1 MKDSSSRDAWRDFIE
16 EGVYADQAVPWRA
29 DPAYS
34 AILAHPGLR
43 DGIGGSV
50 APALQ
55 QAVGLV
61 RAMRGVDLFAI
72 TSVRQPAVGLS
83 LGFGSNVSEP
93 YDILKT
99 CGLDRVHAYD
109 WVGAH
114 VVEAAQAFD
123 TLRQTEPELA
133 DRLRLHHG
141 TVGDLSALEDA
152 SVHVIYTANV
162 FNREIPM
169 SNETFDRALDEIVRV
184 LAPDGWLVSRGSAGR
199 LEAGLQRRLL
209 VLFDN
214 PLVSVLQQPGAGSSG
229 ETRG

>member
-1 MKDSSSRDAWRDFIE
+1 MNDSSDRDAWRDFIE

-29 DPAYS
+29 NPAYRV
-34 AILAHPGLR
+34 ILEHPGLR
-43 DGIGGSV
+43 DSIGGST

-61 RAMRGVDLFAI
+61 RAVRGVDLLAI
-72 TSVRQPAVGLS
+72 TAAGQPAVGLS

-99 CGLDRVHAYD
+99 CRLARVHAYD

-123 TLRQTEPELA
+123 TLRRTEPELA
-133 DRLRLHHG
+133 NRLRLHHG
-141 TVGDLSALEDA
+141 TVGNLSALENA

-169 SNETFDRALDEIVRV
+169 SDETFDRARDEIVRV

-199 LEAGLQRRLL
+199 LEAGLKRRLP

-214 PLVSVLQQPGAGSSG
+214 PLVSVLQQPSPVS
-229 ETRG
+229 

>member
-1 MKDSSSRDAWRDFIE
+1 MNDSSGREAWHDFIE
-16 EGVYADQAVPWRA
+16 EDVYADEAVPWCA
-29 DPAYS
+29 DPAYWV
-34 AILAHPGLR
+34 ILAHPGLR

-61 RAMRGVDLFAI
+61 HAARGVDLFAL
-72 TSVRQPAVGLS
+72 TAGRKPAVGLC

-93 YDILKT
+93 YDIFTT

-109 WVGAH
+109 WIGMH
-114 VVEAAQAFD
+114 VVEAAQVFD
-123 TLRQTEPELA
+123 TLRRTEPGLA

-141 TVGDLSALEDA
+141 TVGNLSALEDA

-169 SNETFDRALDEIVRV
+169 SDETFDCALDEIVRV

-199 LEAGLQRRLL
+199 LEAGLQRRLR

-214 PLVSVLQQPGAGSSG
+214 PLVSVLQQPGAGSG
-229 ETRG
+229 GDARR

>member
-1 MKDSSSRDAWRDFIE
+1 MNDSSCCDAWRDFIE
-16 EGVYADQAVPWRA
+16 EGVYTDQAVPWRA
-29 DPAYS
+29 DPAYRV
-34 AILAHPGLR
+34 ILEHPGLR

-61 RAMRGVDLFAI
+61 RAVRGVDLFAI
-72 TSVRQPAVGLS
+72 TAARQPAVGLS

-99 CGLDRVHAYD
+99 CRLDCVHAYD

-123 TLRQTEPELA
+123 TLRRTEPELA
-133 DRLRLHHG
+133 DQLRLHHG
-141 TVGDLSALEDA
+141 TAGDLSVLEDA

-169 SNETFDRALDEIVRV
+169 SDETFDRARDEIVRV

-199 LEAGLQRRLL
+199 LEAGLKRRLL
-209 VLFDN
+209 MLFDN
-214 PLVSVLQQPGAGSSG
+214 PLVSVLQQPSPAS
-229 ETRG
+229 

>member
-1 MKDSSSRDAWRDFIE
+1 MNDSSCCDAWRDFIE

-29 DPAYS
+29 DPAYRV
-34 AILAHPGLR
+34 ILAHPGLR
-43 DGIGGSV
+43 DSIGGST

-61 RAMRGVDLFAI
+61 RAVREVDLFAI
-72 TSVRQPAVGLS
+72 TAAGQPAVGVC

-93 YDILKT
+93 YDLLKT
-99 CGLDRVHAYD
+99 CRLTRVHAYD

-123 TLRQTEPELA
+123 TQRRTEPELA
-133 DRLRLHHG
+133 NRLRLHHG

-162 FNREIPM
+162 FSREIPM
-169 SNETFDRALDEIVRV
+169 SDETFDRARDEIVRV

-199 LEAGLQRRLL
+199 LEAGLKRRLL

-214 PLVSVLQQPGAGSSG
+214 PLVSVLQQPSPAS
-229 ETRG
+229 

>member
-1 MKDSSSRDAWRDFIE
+1 MTVGDAWRDFIE
-16 EGVYADQAVPWRA
+16 EGVYADRAVPWRE
-29 DPAYS
+29 DPVYS
-34 AILAHPGLR
+34 IILAHPGLR

-61 RAMRGVDLFAI
+61 HAVCGVDLFAL
-72 TSVRQPAVGLS
+72 TAGRQPAVGLC

-93 YDILKT
+93 YDILTT
-99 CGLDRVHAYD
+99 CRLDRVHAYD
-109 WVGAH
+109 WIGMH

-123 TLRQTEPELA
+123 TLRKTEPRLA

-141 TVGDLSALEDA
+141 TVGNLSALEDA

-169 SNETFDRALDEIVRV
+169 SDETFDRTLDEIVRV

-214 PLVSVLQQPGAGSSG
+214 PLVSVLQQPGAGSGG
-229 ETRG
+229 ETRR

>member
-1 MKDSSSRDAWRDFIE
+1 MTVGEAWRDFIE
-16 EGVYADQAVPWRA
+16 EGVYADRAVPWRA
-29 DPAYS
+29 DPAYRI
-34 AILAHPGLR
+34 ILEHPGLR
-43 DGIGGSV
+43 DGIGGSI

-61 RAMRGVDLFAI
+61 HAVCGVDLFAL
-72 TSVRQPAVGLS
+72 TAGRKPAVGLC

-93 YDILKT
+93 YDILTT

-109 WVGAH
+109 WIGAH

-123 TLRQTEPELA
+123 RLRQTEPELV
-133 DRLRLHHG
+133 DRLRVHHG
-141 TVGDLSALEDA
+141 TVGDLRALEDA

-169 SNETFDRALDEIVRV
+169 SDETFALALDEIVRV
-184 LAPDGWLVSRGSAGR
+184 LAPDGRLVSRGSAGR
-199 LEAGLQRRLL
+199 LEAGLQRRLR

-214 PLVSVLQQPGAGSSG
+214 PLVSVLQQPGAGSGG
-229 ETRG
+229 ETRR

>member
-1 MKDSSSRDAWRDFIE
+1 MGDAWRDFIE
-16 EGVYADQAVPWRA
+16 EDVYADPAVPWRE

-34 AILAHPGLR
+34 VILAHPGLR
-43 DGIGGSV
+43 DGIGGSS
-50 APALQ
+50 ARALQ

-61 RAMRGVDLFAI
+61 HAVCGVDLFAL
-72 TSVRQPAVGLS
+72 TAGRQPAVGLC

-93 YDILKT
+93 YDIFTT

-123 TLRQTEPELA
+123 TLRRTEPELA

-141 TVGDLSALEDA
+141 TVSNLSALEDA

-169 SNETFDRALDEIVRV
+169 SDETFDRALDEIVRV

-199 LEAGLQRRLL
+199 LETGLQRRLG

-214 PLVSVLQQPGAGSSG
+214 PLVSVLQQPGSGSGG
-229 ETRG
+229 ETRR

>member
-1 MKDSSSRDAWRDFIE
+1 MGDAWRDFIE
-16 EGVYADQAVPWRA
+16 EGVYADRAVPWRD
-29 DPAYS
+29 DPAYRV
-34 AILAHPGLR
+34 ILAHPGLR

-61 RAMRGVDLFAI
+61 HAVCGVDLFAL
-72 TSVRQPAVGLS
+72 TAGRKPAVGLC

-93 YDILKT
+93 YDILRT

-109 WVGAH
+109 WIGAH

-123 TLRQTEPELA
+123 RLRRTEPELA
-133 DRLRLHHG
+133 DRLRVHHG

-152 SVHVIYTANV
+152 GVHVIYTANV

-169 SNETFDRALDEIVRV
+169 SDETFDRALDEIVRI

-199 LEAGLQRRLL
+199 LEAGLQRRLR

-214 PLVSVLQQPGAGSSG
+214 PLVSVLQQPESGSGTKLSYSLLYH
-229 ETRG
+229 